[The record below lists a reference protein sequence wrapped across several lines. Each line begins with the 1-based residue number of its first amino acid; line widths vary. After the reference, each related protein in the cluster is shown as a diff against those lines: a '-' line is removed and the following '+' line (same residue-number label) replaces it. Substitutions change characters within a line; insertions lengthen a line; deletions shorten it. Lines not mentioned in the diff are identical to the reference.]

1 MFMIKATTC
10 FPRAVEWIF
19 APFVITRMPRT
30 GQCLYLTFD
39 DGPHS
44 QITPKVLD
52 ILNRF
57 QVKATFFCLGK
68 NIRAY
73 PEVFQEIKNNGHN
86 IGNHSFSHKNG
97 WKTSN
102 KEYFKDIEA
111 CRELIPTNLFRPP
124 YGRMRVSQVRVL
136 SRQYQIILWTLLS
149 GDYNRSLSS
158 EEILRTLLRR
168 TRSGDI
174 IVFHDN
180 EKAFPCLIE
189 VLPSYLE
196 AMLEKGFTFDVIQSK
211 LQVWSPEDIL

>member
-1 MFMIKATTC
+1 MLFYSDLSKLRTLMFMIKATTC

-136 SRQYQIILWTLLS
+136 SRQ
-149 GDYNRSLSS
+149 
-158 EEILRTLLRR
+158 
-168 TRSGDI
+168 
-174 IVFHDN
+174 
-180 EKAFPCLIE
+180 
-189 VLPSYLE
+189 
-196 AMLEKGFTFDVIQSK
+196 
-211 LQVWSPEDIL
+211 

>member
-1 MFMIKATTC
+1 MIKATTC

-97 WKTSN
+97 WKTAN
-102 KEYFKDIEA
+102 KECFKDIEA

-211 LQVWSPEDIL
+211 L